1 MSARNS
7 GEVSQVASRLR
18 QTGILHVTLIAPDLD
33 AACTAYG
40 EQLGLDVATREVL
53 GPDLAAVLG
62 LSDLAGQP
70 AAWLANPAGE
80 CILRLVEDPQAK
92 VLEPTFR
99 HGWLS
104 LEVLVADVDALVSEL
119 RAPFRV
125 LRPPADLE
133 LSPAIRASQVLGPC
147 GEMLYLTSIKEPV
160 PPFDLPMSDA
170 RVSHTFIGVMS
181 TPDRAASQAAWVALA
196 GQPGWA
202 FDTKIT
208 VLNDAFG
215 KDLASRYPV
224 AVVPLPGQSMVE
236 IDEVQLP
243 QDARSDGTIAGG
255 TKMAGS
261 DRYERFAGQ
270 HSIALHLP
278 ALPDGLTDA
287 GWKQIADV
295 QNDGE
300 WHVGL
305 VGPAGEHVQLVVRGA
320 ATTFH
325 P

>member
-1 MSARNS
+1 MSSPTLRRN
-7 GEVSQVASRLR
+7 
-18 QTGILHVTLIAPDLD
+18 GILHVTLIAPDLD
-33 AACTAYG
+33 AARVAYR
-40 EQLGLDVATREVL
+40 EQLGLDVAAREVL
-53 GPDLAAVLG
+53 ESDLAAVLG
-62 LSDLAGQP
+62 LTHLTGQP
-70 AAWLANPAGE
+70 VVWLANSAGE
-80 CILRLVEDPQAK
+80 CILRLVEDPQARQ
-92 VLEPTFR
+92 LAPMFR

-104 LEVLVADVDALVSEL
+104 LEILVADVDALVSGL
-119 RAPFRV
+119 GAPFRV

-147 GEMLYLTSIKEPV
+147 GEMLYLTSITAPV

-202 FDTKIT
+202 FDTRIT

-243 QDARSDGTIAGG
+243 QGDAADTVRAGG
-255 TKMAGS
+255 QHAANAGAGQ
-261 DRYERFAGQ
+261 RYGGQ

-278 ALPDGLTDA
+278 ALPDGLASA
-287 GWKQIADV
+287 GWKQIAEI
-295 QNDGE
+295 QSGGE
-300 WHVGL
+300 RHLGL
-305 VGPAGEHVQLVVRGA
+305 VGPAGEHVQLVLHR
-320 ATTFH
+320 
-325 P
+325 